1 MDGALACCH
10 AVLVFHRR
18 IMILAAP
25 SRFVCACVRIHGQ
38 KRMNVYK
45 GTSVS
50 CNECV
55 CVCNYDRY
63 APDQRWLNKR
73 HIIGRAVGSVLCL
86 CVCVCVCVCV
96 WVLSVCVLYMLS
108 VCLRVCML
116 CACVSS
122 VCVSR
127 HLSRVCVCVYC
138 LIIY

>member
-50 CNECV
+50 SKERV

-86 CVCVCVCVCV
+86 CLCVCVCVCVCV
-96 WVLSVCVLYMLS
+96 C
-108 VCLRVCML
+108 C
-116 CACVSS
+116 
-122 VCVSR
+122 
-127 HLSRVCVCVYC
+127 VCVCHICC
-138 LIIY
+138 LCVCVFVCCVRVCRLSV